1 MACCSWLVLLL
12 IFEVEDILLGVYK
25 VSYGSEIL
33 FLVKMILTLA
43 NIEIGMSLKRK
54 DEIELI

>member
-54 DEIELI
+54 D